1 MALSGSI
8 LKTSEET
15 FDFIC
20 TSCTE
25 DNLIKEA
32 LKYCVECQKY
42 CCKDCLTYHRRFA
55 LLKGHTFLDNS
66 SVKLQGQPSSLPAFP
81 TKQCSQH
88 IGKIM
93 DMFCKTHD
101 VVCCYVCVAEDH
113 ASCKDKMSVSDN
125 INRLYNKT
133 DTSRA
138 TYKLGY
144 ILDDMNQWKAN
155 TDTLLKQLRDSK
167 TTAIK
172 AVSDYRIEMEKFLK
186 KLEEASIK
194 EIEDQYQTLESQIL
208 AERQR
213 YEDSID
219 ELKNLKQ
226 LLTQASG
233 NIAQLFVCSKLAEK
247 KCTTLGDDEM
257 ERKSL
262 KHAEVKFVPSEQL
275 KSSIEKMKNL
285 GETSAISSR
294 TYNLYKVTKIRDM
307 KVRLKEDTSK
317 YNCSILGSCII
328 DDTVIFTD
336 WENNK
341 LKRFDISSSSLI
353 DYCEVPGVPFGVCR
367 VGEREVAVACGDSRV
382 HFVSIHNKLS
392 LLRSIQ
398 MNHGCYG
405 IAYSNDKLYITDED
419 KSLYMCDMSGN
430 ILKTVTSDNSGQ
442 PIFECSNRITFND
455 KKDRLFVGD
464 DEKGLVCFNAECDYI
479 ETVTDSDVRPIG
491 VCTDGYGNVIVAN
504 YGLQTIVQCSRDGQK
519 CGIIVN
525 KTRGN
530 PRSVSIHHGLRKMFV
545 GYWSDTV
552 EVYNLTWKSD

>member
-1 MALSGSI
+1 MA
-8 LKTSEET
+8 
-15 FDFIC
+15 
-20 TSCTE
+20 
-25 DNLIKEA
+25 
-32 LKYCVECQKY
+32 
-42 CCKDCLTYHRRFA
+42 R
-55 LLKGHTFLDNS
+55 
-66 SVKLQGQPSSLPAFP
+66 AF
-81 TKQCSQH
+81 TR
-88 IGKIM
+88 
-93 DMFCKTHD
+93 
-101 VVCCYVCVAEDH
+101 
-113 ASCKDKMSVSDN
+113 SCKDMMSVSDN

-138 TYKLGY
+138 TSELSDT
-144 ILDDMNQWKAN
+144 LDTMNQRQAN

-167 TTAIK
+167 KTAIK
-172 AVSDYRIEMEKFLK
+172 AVNDHRIEMEKFLK
-186 KLEEASIK
+186 KLEKASIK
-194 EIEDQYQTLESQIL
+194 EIEDKYQTLESQIL

-226 LLTQASG
+226 LIQQASG

-247 KCTTLGDDEM
+247 KCTTLRDDEM
-257 ERKSL
+257 ERKTF
-262 KHAEVKFVPSEQL
+262 KHAEIKFVPSEQL

-307 KVRLKEDTSK
+307 KVRLKEDTSE
-317 YNCSILGSCII
+317 YNCSIPGSCII

-336 WENNK
+336 FMHNK

-353 DYCEVPGVPFGVCR
+353 DYCEVPGRPRGVCR
-367 VGEREVAVACGDSRV
+367 VGEREVAVACWDSGV

-405 IAYSNDKLYITDED
+405 IAYSNDKLYITDGD

-442 PIFECSNRITFND
+442 PIFERSRLITFND

-464 DEKGLVCFNAECDYI
+464 REKGLVCFNAECDYI
-479 ETVTDSDVRPIG
+479 ETVTDSDVRPNG

-504 YGLQTIVQCSRDGQK
+504 WGLQTIVQCSRDGQK

-530 PRSVSIHHGLRKMFV
+530 PVSVSIHHGLRKIFV
-545 GYWSDTV
+545 GYQGTDTV

>member
-1 MALSGSI
+1 
-8 LKTSEET
+8 
-15 FDFIC
+15 
-20 TSCTE
+20 
-25 DNLIKEA
+25 
-32 LKYCVECQKY
+32 
-42 CCKDCLTYHRRFA
+42 
-55 LLKGHTFLDNS
+55 
-66 SVKLQGQPSSLPAFP
+66 
-81 TKQCSQH
+81 
-88 IGKIM
+88 
-93 DMFCKTHD
+93 
-101 VVCCYVCVAEDH
+101 
-113 ASCKDKMSVSDN
+113 MSVSDN

-172 AVSDYRIEMEKFLK
+172 AVSEYRIEMEKFLK

-194 EIEDQYQTLESQIL
+194 EIEDEYQTLESQIL

-226 LLTQASG
+226 LIQQASG

-247 KCTTLGDDEM
+247 KCTTLRDDEKK
-257 ERKSL
+257 RKTF
-262 KHAEVKFVPSEQL
+262 KHAEIKFVPSEQL
-275 KSSIEKMKNL
+275 KSSIEKMKHL

-307 KVRLKEDTSK
+307 NVRLKEDTSG
-317 YNCSILGSCII
+317 YNCGIYGSCII

-336 WENNK
+336 FRNNK

-353 DYCEVPGVPFGVCR
+353 DYCEVPDGPCGVCR
-367 VGEREVAVACGDSRV
+367 VGEREVAVACRDRRVV

-392 LLRSIQ
+392 LLRSIK
-398 MNHGCYG
+398 MNHYCYG
-405 IAYSNDKLYITDED
+405 IAYSNDKLYITDDD
-419 KSLYMCDMSGN
+419 KSLYMYDMSGN

-442 PIFECSNRITFND
+442 PIFGCSTHITFND

-464 DEKGLVCFNAECDYI
+464 DKKGLVCFNAECDYI
-479 ETVTDSDVRPIG
+479 ETVTDSDVRPDG

-525 KTRGN
+525 NTRGC
-530 PRSVSIHHGLRKMFV
+530 PQSVSIHHGLRKMFV
-545 GYWSDTV
+545 GYYDTDTV

>member
-1 MALSGSI
+1 
-8 LKTSEET
+8 
-15 FDFIC
+15 
-20 TSCTE
+20 
-25 DNLIKEA
+25 
-32 LKYCVECQKY
+32 
-42 CCKDCLTYHRRFA
+42 
-55 LLKGHTFLDNS
+55 
-66 SVKLQGQPSSLPAFP
+66 
-81 TKQCSQH
+81 
-88 IGKIM
+88 
-93 DMFCKTHD
+93 
-101 VVCCYVCVAEDH
+101 
-113 ASCKDKMSVSDN
+113 MSVSDN

-138 TYKLGY
+138 TSELSDT
-144 ILDDMNQWKAN
+144 LDTMKQRQAN

-167 TTAIK
+167 KTAIK

-194 EIEDQYQTLESQIL
+194 EIEDDYKKLESQII

-226 LLTQASG
+226 LIQQASG

-275 KSSIEKMKNL
+275 KSSIEKMKHL

-307 KVRLKEDTSK
+307 NVGLKEDTSECCI
-317 YNCSILGSCII
+317 YGSCII

-336 WENNK
+336 FMNNK

-353 DYCEVPGVPFGVCR
+353 DYCEVPRGPYGVCR
-367 VGEREVAVACGDSRV
+367 VGEREVAVACGERRVV

-405 IAYSNDKLYITDED
+405 IVYSNDKLYITGGN

-442 PIFECSNRITFND
+442 PLFEWSKLITFND

-464 DEKGLVCFNAECDYI
+464 DKKGLVCFNAECDYI
-479 ETVTDSDVRPIG
+479 ETVTDSDVRPDG

-504 YGLQTIVQCSRDGQK
+504 CGLQTIVQCSRDGQK

-525 KTRGN
+525 KTRGY
-530 PRSVSIHHGLRKMFV
+530 PLSVSIHHGLRKMFV
-545 GYWSDTV
+545 GYEDTNTV

>member
-20 TSCTE
+20 TSCAA

-42 CCKDCLTYHRRFA
+42 CCQDCLTYHKRFE
-55 LLKGHTFLDNS
+55 LGHSFLDNS
-66 SVKLQGQPSSLPAFP
+66 SVKPQGQPRSLPAFP

-101 VVCCYVCVAEDH
+101 VVCCYVCAAEDH
-113 ASCKDKMSVSDN
+113 KSCKDMMSVSDN
-125 INRLYNKT
+125 INTLYNKT

-138 TYKLGY
+138 TSELSDT
-144 ILDDMNQWKAN
+144 LDTMNQRQAN

-167 TTAIK
+167 KTAIK

-186 KLEEASIK
+186 KMEKASIK
-194 EIEDQYQTLESQIL
+194 EIEDKYQTLESQIL

-233 NIAQLFVCSKLAEK
+233 NIAQQFVCSKLAEK
-247 KCTTLGDDEM
+247 KCATLRDDEM
-257 ERKSL
+257 ERKTF

-294 TYNLYKVTKIRDM
+294 MYNLYKVTKIRDM
-307 KVRLKEDTSK
+307 NVRLKEDTSECWI
-317 YNCSILGSCII
+317 YGSCII

-336 WENNK
+336 FMNNK

-353 DYCEVPGVPFGVCR
+353 DYCKVPGRPCGVCR
-367 VGEREVAVACGDSRV
+367 VGEREVAVACGDRV

-398 MNHGCYG
+398 MNHVCYG
-405 IAYSNDKLYITDED
+405 IAYSNDKLYITDVY
-419 KSLYMCDMSGN
+419 KSLYMYDMSGN

-442 PIFECSNRITFND
+442 PIFERSTHITFND
-455 KKDRLFVGD
+455 KKDRLFVGN

-479 ETVTDSDVRPIG
+479 ETVTDSDVRPTG

-519 CGIIVN
+519 CDIIVN
-525 KTRGN
+525 KTRGY
-530 PRSVSIHHGLRKMFV
+530 PQSVSIHHGLRKMFV
-545 GYWSDTV
+545 GYNGTDTV

>member
-1 MALSGSI
+1 
-8 LKTSEET
+8 
-15 FDFIC
+15 
-20 TSCTE
+20 
-25 DNLIKEA
+25 
-32 LKYCVECQKY
+32 
-42 CCKDCLTYHRRFA
+42 
-55 LLKGHTFLDNS
+55 
-66 SVKLQGQPSSLPAFP
+66 
-81 TKQCSQH
+81 
-88 IGKIM
+88 
-93 DMFCKTHD
+93 
-101 VVCCYVCVAEDH
+101 
-113 ASCKDKMSVSDN
+113 MSVSDN

-138 TYKLGY
+138 TSELSDT
-144 ILDDMNQWKAN
+144 LDTMNQRQAN

-194 EIEDQYQTLESQIL
+194 EIEDDYKTLESQIL

-226 LLTQASG
+226 LIQQASG

-247 KCTTLGDDEM
+247 KCTTLRDDEKK
-257 ERKSL
+257 RKTF
-262 KHAEVKFVPSEQL
+262 KHAEIKFVPSEQL

-307 KVRLKEDTSK
+307 KVRLKEDTSG
-317 YNCSILGSCII
+317 CGILGSCII

-336 WENNK
+336 YMNNK

-353 DYCEVPGVPFGVCR
+353 DYCKVPGGPCGVCR
-367 VGEREVAVACGDSRV
+367 VGEREVAVACLDRRV

-398 MNHGCYG
+398 MNHDCYG
-405 IAYSNDKLYITDED
+405 IAYSNDKLYITDGD

-442 PIFECSNRITFND
+442 PIFGCSKHITFND

-464 DEKGLVCFNAECDYI
+464 DKKGLVCFNAECDYI
-479 ETVTDSDVRPIG
+479 ETVTDSDVRPDG

-504 YGLQTIVQCSRDGQK
+504 CGLQTIVQCSRDGQK
-519 CGIIVN
+519 CDIIVN
-525 KTRGN
+525 KTREY
-530 PRSVSIHHGLRKMFV
+530 PASVSIHHGLRKMFV
-545 GYWSDTV
+545 GHYCTDTV

>member
-1 MALSGSI
+1 
-8 LKTSEET
+8 
-15 FDFIC
+15 
-20 TSCTE
+20 
-25 DNLIKEA
+25 
-32 LKYCVECQKY
+32 
-42 CCKDCLTYHRRFA
+42 
-55 LLKGHTFLDNS
+55 
-66 SVKLQGQPSSLPAFP
+66 
-81 TKQCSQH
+81 
-88 IGKIM
+88 
-93 DMFCKTHD
+93 
-101 VVCCYVCVAEDH
+101 
-113 ASCKDKMSVSDN
+113 
-125 INRLYNKT
+125 
-133 DTSRA
+133 
-138 TYKLGY
+138 
-144 ILDDMNQWKAN
+144 
-155 TDTLLKQLRDSK
+155 
-167 TTAIK
+167 
-172 AVSDYRIEMEKFLK
+172 MEKFLK

-194 EIEDQYQTLESQIL
+194 EIEDDYKKLESQIL

-219 ELKNLKQ
+219 ELKNLQQ
-226 LLTQASG
+226 LIQQASG

-307 KVRLKEDTSK
+307 NVRLKEETSE
-317 YNCSILGSCII
+317 YSILGSCII

-336 WENNK
+336 HWNNK

-353 DYCEVPGVPFGVCR
+353 DYCEVPGGPYGVCR
-367 VGEREVAVACGDSRV
+367 VGEREVAVACRDRRV

-392 LLRSIQ
+392 LLRSIK
-398 MNHGCYG
+398 MNHLCYG
-405 IAYSNDKLYITDED
+405 IAYSNDKLYITDCN
-419 KSLYMCDMSGN
+419 KSLYMYDMSGN

-442 PIFECSNRITFND
+442 PIFKCSEHITFND

-464 DEKGLVCFNAECDYI
+464 AGKGLVCFNAECDYI
-479 ETVTDSDVRPIG
+479 ETVTDSDVRPDG

-504 YGLQTIVQCSRDGQK
+504 CWLQTIVQCSRDGQK
-519 CGIIVN
+519 CDIIVN

-545 GYWSDTV
+545 GHYYTDTV

>member
-1 MALSGSI
+1 MFQYSG
-8 LKTSEET
+8 
-15 FDFIC
+15 
-20 TSCTE
+20 
-25 DNLIKEA
+25 
-32 LKYCVECQKY
+32 
-42 CCKDCLTYHRRFA
+42 
-55 LLKGHTFLDNS
+55 
-66 SVKLQGQPSSLPAFP
+66 
-81 TKQCSQH
+81 
-88 IGKIM
+88 GKNVTARG
-93 DMFCKTHD
+93 FTR
-101 VVCCYVCVAEDH
+101 
-113 ASCKDKMSVSDN
+113 SCKDMMSVSDN

-138 TYKLGY
+138 TSELSDT
-144 ILDDMNQWKAN
+144 LDTMNQRQAN
-155 TDTLLKQLRDSK
+155 TDNLLKQLRDSK
-167 TTAIK
+167 KTAIK
-172 AVSDYRIEMEKFLK
+172 GVSDYRIEMEKFLK

-194 EIEDQYQTLESQIL
+194 EIEDQYQKLESQIL

-226 LLTQASG
+226 LIQQASG

-257 ERKSL
+257 KRKTF
-262 KHAEVKFVPSEQL
+262 KHAEIKFVPSEQL

-307 KVRLKEDTSK
+307 KVRLKEDTSGCWI
-317 YNCSILGSCII
+317 YGSCII

-336 WENNK
+336 YENNK

-353 DYCEVPGVPFGVCR
+353 DYCEVPLPCGVCR
-367 VGEREVAVACGDSRV
+367 VGEREVAVACWDSRV
-382 HFVSIHNKLS
+382 QFVSIHNKLS

-398 MNHGCYG
+398 MNHWCYG
-405 IAYSNDKLYITDED
+405 IAYSNDKLYITDGN
-419 KSLYMCDMSGN
+419 KSLYMYDMSGN

-442 PIFECSNRITFND
+442 PIFECSRLITFND

-464 DEKGLVCFNAECDYI
+464 VKKGLVCFNAECDYI
-479 ETVTDSDVRPIG
+479 ETVTDSDVRPDG

-519 CGIIVN
+519 CDIIVN
-525 KTRGN
+525 KTRGM
-530 PRSVSIHHGLRKMFV
+530 PVSVSIHHGLRKMFV
-545 GYWSDTV
+545 GYRSDTV

>member
-1 MALSGSI
+1 M
-8 LKTSEET
+8 
-15 FDFIC
+15 
-20 TSCTE
+20 
-25 DNLIKEA
+25 
-32 LKYCVECQKY
+32 
-42 CCKDCLTYHRRFA
+42 
-55 LLKGHTFLDNS
+55 
-66 SVKLQGQPSSLPAFP
+66 
-81 TKQCSQH
+81 
-88 IGKIM
+88 
-93 DMFCKTHD
+93 
-101 VVCCYVCVAEDH
+101 
-113 ASCKDKMSVSDN
+113 MSVSDN

-138 TYKLGY
+138 TSELSDT
-144 ILDDMNQWKAN
+144 LDTMNQRQAN

-167 TTAIK
+167 KTAIK

-194 EIEDQYQTLESQIL
+194 EIEDKYQTLESQIL

-226 LLTQASG
+226 LIAQASG
-233 NIAQLFVCSKLAEK
+233 NIAQRFVCSKLAEK
-247 KCTTLGDDEM
+247 KSTTLRDDEM

-307 KVRLKEDTSK
+307 KVGLKEDTSED
-317 YNCSILGSCII
+317 NCWIHGSCII

-336 WENNK
+336 FTNNK

-353 DYCEVPGVPFGVCR
+353 DYCDVPRPLGVCR

-398 MNHGCYG
+398 MNHWCYG

-419 KSLYMCDMSGN
+419 ESLYMYDMSGN

-442 PIFECSNRITFND
+442 PIFECSNHITFND

-464 DEKGLVCFNAECDYI
+464 VKKGLVCFNAECDYI
-479 ETVTDSDVRPIG
+479 ETVTDSDVRPYG

-504 YGLQTIVQCSRDGQK
+504 FRLQTIVQCSRDGQK
-519 CGIIVN
+519 CDIIVN
-525 KTRGN
+525 KTRGK
-530 PRSVSIHHGLRKMFV
+530 PESVSIHHGLRKMFV
-545 GYWSDTV
+545 GYNWSDTV

>member
-1 MALSGSI
+1 MAFSGSI

-20 TSCTE
+20 TSCAE
-25 DNLIKEA
+25 DNLIKEG

-42 CCKDCLTYHRRFA
+42 CCKDCLTYHKRFA
-55 LLKGHTFLDNS
+55 LLKGHSFLDNS
-66 SVKLQGQPSSLPAFP
+66 SVKPQGQPRSLPAFP

-93 DMFCKTHD
+93 DMFCKAHD

-113 ASCKDKMSVSDN
+113 VSCKDMMSVSDN

-172 AVSDYRIEMEKFLK
+172 AISDYRIEMEKFLK

-233 NIAQLFVCSKLAEK
+233 NIAQRFVCSKLAEK

-257 ERKSL
+257 KRKTF

-294 TYNLYKVTKIRDM
+294 MYNLYKVTKICDM
-307 KVRLKEDTSK
+307 KVRLKEDTSE
-317 YNCSILGSCII
+317 YNWIYGSCII

-336 WENNK
+336 CENNK

-353 DYCEVPGVPFGVCR
+353 DYCKVPDGPLGVCR
-367 VGEREVAVACGDSRV
+367 VGEREVAVACWDRRV
-382 HFVSIHNKLS
+382 QFVSIHNKLS

-398 MNHGCYG
+398 MNHVCCG
-405 IAYSNDKLYITDED
+405 IAYSNDKLYITDRN
-419 KSLYMCDMSGN
+419 KSLYMYDMSGN

-442 PIFECSNRITFND
+442 PIFERSRLITFND

-464 DEKGLVCFNAECDYI
+464 VGKGLVCFNAECDYI
-479 ETVTDSDVRPIG
+479 ETVTDSDVRPHG

-504 YGLQTIVQCSRDGQK
+504 CDLHTIVQCSRDGQK

-525 KTRGN
+525 KTRVY
-530 PRSVSIHHGLRKMFV
+530 PVSVSIHHGLRKMFV
-545 GYWSDTV
+545 GYFRSDTV

>member
-1 MALSGSI
+1 MVLG
-8 LKTSEET
+8 
-15 FDFIC
+15 
-20 TSCTE
+20 
-25 DNLIKEA
+25 
-32 LKYCVECQKY
+32 
-42 CCKDCLTYHRRFA
+42 
-55 LLKGHTFLDNS
+55 
-66 SVKLQGQPSSLPAFP
+66 
-81 TKQCSQH
+81 
-88 IGKIM
+88 
-93 DMFCKTHD
+93 
-101 VVCCYVCVAEDH
+101 
-113 ASCKDKMSVSDN
+113 SCKDMMSVSDN

-138 TYKLGY
+138 TSELSDT
-144 ILDDMNQWKAN
+144 LDTMNQRQAN

-167 TTAIK
+167 KTAIK
-172 AVSDYRIEMEKFLK
+172 AVNDHRIEMEKFLK

-194 EIEDQYQTLESQIL
+194 EIEDKYQTLESQIL

-226 LLTQASG
+226 LIQQASG

-294 TYNLYKVTKIRDM
+294 TYNLYKVTKNCDM
-307 KVRLKEDTSK
+307 NVRLKEDTSE
-317 YNCSILGSCII
+317 YNCIPGSCII

-336 WENNK
+336 VRNNK

-353 DYCEVPGVPFGVCR
+353 DYCEVPGPCGVCR
-367 VGEREVAVACGDSRV
+367 VGEREVAVACGDRRV

-392 LLRSIQ
+392 LLRSIK
-398 MNHGCYG
+398 MNHVCYG
-405 IAYSNDKLYITDED
+405 IAYSNDKLYITDWD
-419 KSLYMCDMSGN
+419 KSLYMYDMSGN

-442 PIFECSNRITFND
+442 PIFECSRLITFND

-464 DEKGLVCFNAECDYI
+464 EVKGLVCFNAECDYI
-479 ETVTDSDVRPIG
+479 ETVTDSDVRPYG

-504 YGLQTIVQCSRDGQK
+504 WGLQTIVQCSRDGQK

-525 KTRGN
+525 KTRGY
-530 PRSVSIHHGLRKMFV
+530 PESVSIHHGLRKMFV
-545 GYWSDTV
+545 GYNCSNTV